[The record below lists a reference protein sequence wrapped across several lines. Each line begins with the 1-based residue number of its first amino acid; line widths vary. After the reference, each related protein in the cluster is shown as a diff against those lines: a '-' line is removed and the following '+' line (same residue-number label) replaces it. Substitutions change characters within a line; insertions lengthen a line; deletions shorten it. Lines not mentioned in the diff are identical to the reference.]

1 MSIKSRQG
9 FNSSSFVYSQG
20 FSMLMASNFRGSKRL
35 SVLNLMA
42 DLTSLK
48 LVRVPCAHSR
58 AFTGREALRAPAP
71 RDGYAN
77 ITSRSLRESPAGRGP
92 RNRPRCRFKAEQ
104 LSQAGAGRIDSC
116 RLVFK
121 CSRPIIEAIL
131 TPLTPPYLQRRHC
144 RLIGGP
150 GLEHSVFL
158 LLYLSL
164 YFFFYLSFC
173 LLLSLSAYSTSDI
186 FQL

>member
-131 TPLTPPYLQRRHC
+131 TPPYTAISAAEALPTDRRT
-144 RLIGGP
+144 GP
-150 GLEHSVFL
+150 GALCLSSPL
-158 LLYLSL
+158 LVSL
-164 YFFFYLSFC
+164 FFFYLSFC

>member
-1 MSIKSRQG
+1 
-9 FNSSSFVYSQG
+9 
-20 FSMLMASNFRGSKRL
+20 MLMASNFRGSKRL

-131 TPLTPPYLQRRHC
+131 PPPYTAISAAEALPTDRRTGPGALCLSSPLLVSLFFFISLSVFFSLFLPTPPVTYSNYE
-144 RLIGGP
+144 GGAHP
-150 GLEHSVFL
+150 SSSSPP
-158 LLYLSL
+158 SL
-164 YFFFYLSFC
+164 FSMW
-173 LLLSLSAYSTSDI
+173 S
-186 FQL
+186 